1 MATTHDAHDV
11 LRSLRPEPGSDV
23 EAGDDELDAPR
34 VEMPARERAARAEID
49 RLRAE
54 IEKLCRVDGNAR
66 ARDAV
71 DSALESM
78 ARLQVVTANVD
89 SCIPPSGIENGFA
102 LIALAD
108 ARLSGHADA
117 IERGMTY
124 TADNTLRKLMS
135 ERRETGIPPSSE
147 RGLSGPTAKP
157 SGAGNQRGQ

>member
-1 MATTHDAHDV
+1 MATTHSSHEL
-11 LRSLRPEPGSDV
+11 LRSGQFPDAGSEPDT
-23 EAGDDELDAPR
+23 EQDEDLQ

-49 RLRAE
+49 RLRSE

-89 SCIPPSGIENGFA
+89 SCIPPAGIHNGFA

-108 ARLSGHADA
+108 KRLTGHADA

-124 TADNTLRKLMS
+124 TADNQMRLLR
-135 ERRETGIPPSSE
+135 GH
-147 RGLSGPTAKP
+147 KP
-157 SGAGNQRGQ
+157 

>member
-1 MATTHDAHDV
+1 MTTTHGGPEV
-11 LRSLRPEPGSDV
+11 LRSSPPEAEPAV
-23 EAGDDELDAPR
+23 DDEPR
-34 VEMPARERAARAEID
+34 VETPRREVSARAEID
-49 RLRAE
+49 RLRTE
-54 IEKLCRVDGNAR
+54 VEKLCRVDGNAR

-89 SCIPPSGIENGFA
+89 ACIPPSGLENGFA

-124 TADNTLRKLMS
+124 TADNQMRLLQGKS
-135 ERRETGIPPSSE
+135 
-147 RGLSGPTAKP
+147 
-157 SGAGNQRGQ
+157 Q

>member
-1 MATTHDAHDV
+1 MAITHGAHEL
-11 LRSLRPEPGSDV
+11 LRSPQFPVVETDLEREPETETETEMGHVLQV
-23 EAGDDELDAPR
+23 ETP
-34 VEMPARERAARAEID
+34 PRERAARAEID
-49 RLRAE
+49 RLRSE

-89 SCIPPSGIENGFA
+89 ACIPPSGIENGFA

-124 TADNTLRKLMS
+124 TADNQMRLLQADPATPGS
-135 ERRETGIPPSSE
+135 
-147 RGLSGPTAKP
+147 
-157 SGAGNQRGQ
+157 

>member
-1 MATTHDAHDV
+1 MATTHGAHDV
-11 LRSLRPEPGSDV
+11 LRSQFSVFGPPEPEDEISENEIEADDV
-23 EAGDDELDAPR
+23 H

-89 SCIPPSGIENGFA
+89 SCIPPAGIHNGFA

-108 ARLSGHADA
+108 ARLTGHADA

-124 TADNTLRKLMS
+124 TADNQMRLLR
-135 ERRETGIPPSSE
+135 GH
-147 RGLSGPTAKP
+147 KP
-157 SGAGNQRGQ
+157 

>member
-1 MATTHDAHDV
+1 MATTHGSHEL
-11 LRSLRPEPGSDV
+11 LRSGQFPDAGSEPET
-23 EAGDDELDAPR
+23 EQDEDLQ

-54 IEKLCRVDGNAR
+54 IERLCRVDGNAR

-89 SCIPPSGIENGFA
+89 SCIPPAGIHNGFA

-108 ARLSGHADA
+108 ARLTGHADA

-124 TADNTLRKLMS
+124 TADNQMRLLR
-135 ERRETGIPPSSE
+135 GH
-147 RGLSGPTAKP
+147 KP
-157 SGAGNQRGQ
+157 

>member
-1 MATTHDAHDV
+1 MAATDSAHEMLHSPRPDDDV
-11 LRSLRPEPGSDV
+11 LDEPAIVDPV
-23 EAGDDELDAPR
+23 HFETPR
-34 VEMPARERAARAEID
+34 RERSARAEID

-54 IEKLCRVDGNAR
+54 IERLCRVDGSAR

-89 SCIPPSGIENGFA
+89 ACIPPAGIENGFA

-108 ARLSGHADA
+108 ARLTGHADA

-124 TADNTLRKLMS
+124 TADNQLRL
-135 ERRETGIPPSSE
+135 
-147 RGLSGPTAKP
+147 LQKP
-157 SGAGNQRGQ
+157 AQ